1 MGDLTFRYKKKEERV
16 AATYWRRRFFAL
28 VVGLAIFAVL
38 AWSVSGAIGGPKAI
52 RPAANEITGHQHHHA
67 GKGPLS
73 GRPRPAT
80 AAHQSTGPSPQPSG
94 SAGNSPGGH
103 HQRAASPHQAR
114 KARRSPRQARTGQ
127 KQPAGATRPARHG
140 GGSAYG
146 RPRACARRSVVI
158 SLFASQVSYPAHARP
173 VFDLDVV
180 STEGRTCTFNVGARY
195 LALVI
200 KAGKNRVWS
209 SADCLQGRKSLFTD
223 LVKGVPTALSIS
235 WDRRTSAPGCKL
247 GSSPVPTG
255 IYVATAV
262 SGTLTSNKE
271 IFRLR

>member
-38 AWSVSGAIGGPKAI
+38 AWSVSGAIGGPGAI

-80 AAHQSTGPSPQPSG
+80 AAHQSTGPSQPSG
-94 SAGNSPGGH
+94 SSGSAGKSPGRH
-103 HQRAASPHQAR
+103 HQRAAGPHPAR
-114 KARRSPRQARTGQ
+114 TARRPPRKARTGQ
-127 KQPAGATRPARHG
+127 KRPARPARHG
-140 GGSAYG
+140 RGRAHG

-180 STEGRTCTFNVGARY
+180 STEGKTCTFNVGARY

-200 KAGKNRVWS
+200 KAGRNRVWS

-255 IYVATAV
+255 MYVATAV